1 MGIKIIHLVTN
12 GISETSGGPTWVVIN
27 LAKEFARGGQTVK
40 ISSFGNFKK
49 DQLDL
54 ELLRDDLLAAG
65 VTLDY
70 YFSNFLN
77 KYGFGN
83 LKAIIKALNQS
94 AEADPLIFNYVYSF
108 PLFIQSVFSRRNNG
122 LFLIPHGSYSREE
135 FKKFNFVKYVFR
147 LVLFLARF
155 HKNFHIV
162 FATKLERSNSMFS
175 ISQNQS
181 VIGFGIEPETNFH
194 VKPDLTNKLLFL
206 GRIDRVKNLESL
218 LYALKLLDL
227 KKLSIS
233 LEIAGDG
240 AMTEV
245 SFVKN
250 IVAKQNLEDFVTFTG
265 WRSGIQKQESLM
277 SSKVL
282 ILPSHSENFGVVVLE
297 AAVKGIPS
305 VLTPNVGLAE
315 NVALAKAGAV
325 AESTSP
331 VDISA
336 AISEVLNDWNTFSNN
351 ALRFSKDYS
360 WGEIGRKWNLLF
372 KTEL

>member
-1 MGIKIIHLVTN
+1 MGIEIIHLVTN
-12 GISETSGGPTWVVIN
+12 GIGETSGGPTWVVIN
-27 LAKEFARGGQTVK
+27 LAKEFARGGQKVK
-40 ISSFGNFKK
+40 ISSFGNSKK

-54 ELLRDDLLAAG
+54 ELLRDDLFAAG
-65 VTLDY
+65 ITLDF
-70 YFSNFLN
+70 YFSNILN

-83 LKAIIKALNQS
+83 WKAVIKVLHQS
-94 AEADPLIFNYVYSF
+94 SEADPLIFNYVYSF
-108 PLFIQSVFSRRNNG
+108 PLFIQSIFSRRNNG

-135 FKKFNFVKYVFR
+135 FRKFNFVKYVFR
-147 LVLFLARF
+147 FVLFLSRF
-155 HKNFHIV
+155 HRKFHIV
-162 FATKLERSNSMFS
+162 FATKLERSNSVFRV
-175 ISQNQS
+175 SQNQS
-181 VIGFGIEPETNFH
+181 VIGFGIEPESNFH
-194 VKPDLTNKLLFL
+194 NKPDLTNKLLFL
-206 GRIDRVKNLESL
+206 GRIDRVKNLGGL

-240 AMTEV
+240 DMTEV
-245 SFVKN
+245 LLLKN

-265 WRSGIQKQESLM
+265 WRSGSQKQESLM

-305 VLTPNVGLAE
+305 VLTPNVGIAE
-315 NVALAKAGAV
+315 KVAMAKAGAV

-331 VDISA
+331 ADISS

-351 ALRFSKDYS
+351 ALRFSKDNS
-360 WGEIGRKWNLLF
+360 WREIGREWNLLF
-372 KTEL
+372 KTQS